1 MFLDLVRQALA
12 WRMTFDERWNSEDC
26 VAATRNV
33 GGAIKDNDVSR
44 RRPFLPSLMPK
55 WNASQT
61 GLLNGM
67 ENALLGYYCIKA
79 SRSHVLILCCSSVIV
94 FKLMK
99 NIVELCA

>member
-1 MFLDLVRQALA
+1 MK
-12 WRMTFDERWNSEDC
+12 SEDSL
-26 VAATRNV
+26 AATRNEWWSSQ
-33 GGAIKDNDVSR
+33 GHDVSR

-61 GLLNGM
+61 ELPNGTKK
-67 ENALLGYYCIKA
+67 ASLGYYCIKA
-79 SRSHVLILCCSSVIV
+79 SRLHVLILCCSSVIV